1 MRKIYIFLFIIIS
14 ACTTNN
20 KVYICGD
27 HPCKDKKEVESYFK
41 DNISMEVYVF
51 ENQKKAK
58 KNEDLVNLNL
68 FENQK
73 LNEKKNNLDFLNK
86 RKDKINTSKNDQKP
100 AKLKLIVKTD
110 HDKKISINKARN
122 AQTNSKFT
130 YKKLKSKKIIHMCKN
145 FEECDIDLISKRIS
159 EMSQKET
166 FPDINF

>member
-58 KNEDLVNLNL
+58 KM
-68 FENQK
+68 
-73 LNEKKNNLDFLNK
+73 
-86 RKDKINTSKNDQKP
+86 KI
-100 AKLKLIVKTD
+100 
-110 HDKKISINKARN
+110 
-122 AQTNSKFT
+122 
-130 YKKLKSKKIIHMCKN
+130 
-145 FEECDIDLISKRIS
+145 
-159 EMSQKET
+159 
-166 FPDINF
+166 